1 MHQMLTVSLFIVNK
15 FKKKKERSLASV
27 KVSCEEEFV

>member
-15 FKKKKERSLASV
+15 FKKKKKSLASV